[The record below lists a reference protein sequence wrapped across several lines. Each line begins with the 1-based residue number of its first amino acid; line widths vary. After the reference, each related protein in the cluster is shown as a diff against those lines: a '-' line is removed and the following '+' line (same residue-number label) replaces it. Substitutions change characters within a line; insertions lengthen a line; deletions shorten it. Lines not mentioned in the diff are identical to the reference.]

1 MALMRNYNHMKSL
14 ILFILFSFSSILI
27 AQDISY
33 LEYLRTD
40 LRAQKRE
47 IIAETM
53 ELTIEQ
59 SEIFWPIYTEYESEL
74 NELSGERLKLIR
86 DYAENYYHLT
96 NEVAD
101 RLAGKKHELD
111 TKRTNLLWKYY
122 NKFKSELNPIDAAMF
137 YQVESQLL
145 MLIDVQ
151 VSGEVPIITKP
162 KK

>member
-1 MALMRNYNHMKSL
+1 MKSI
-14 ILFILFSFSSILI
+14 ILFLLFSFSSILI

-40 LRAQKRE
+40 LRVQKRE

-53 ELTIEQ
+53 ELTVEQ
-59 SEIFWPIYTEYESEL
+59 AETFWPIYTEYETEL
-74 NELSGERLKLIR
+74 NKISVARLELIK
-86 DYAENYYHLT
+86 DYAENYYNLT

-101 RLAGKKHELD
+101 RLAGKKHDLD
-111 TKRTNLLWKYY
+111 IKRTNLLWKYY
-122 NKFKSELNPIDAAMF
+122 NKFKSELNPIDAAMY

-151 VSGEVPIITKP
+151 VAGEVPIIMKP

>member
-1 MALMRNYNHMKSL
+1 MKTLM
-14 ILFILFSFSSILI
+14 LFLLFSFSSILI

-40 LRAQKRE
+40 LRVQKRE

-53 ELTIEQ
+53 ELTVEQ
-59 SEIFWPIYTEYESEL
+59 AETFWPIYTEYETEL
-74 NELSGERLKLIR
+74 NKISGERLELVK
-86 DYAENYYHLT
+86 DYADNYYNLT
-96 NEVAD
+96 NEIAD

-111 TKRTNLLWKYY
+111 IKRTNLLWKYY
-122 NKFKSELNPIDAAMF
+122 NKFKTELNPIDAAMF

-151 VSGEVPIITKP
+151 VAGEVPIILKP

>member
-1 MALMRNYNHMKSL
+1 MKSL
-14 ILFILFSFSSILI
+14 ILFLLFSLSSILI

-40 LRAQKRE
+40 LPEQKRE
-47 IIAETM
+47 IITETM

-59 SEIFWPIYTEYESEL
+59 AEIFWPIYTEYESEL
-74 NELSGERLKLIR
+74 DEWSGERLKLVR
-86 DYAENYYHLT
+86 DYAENYYNLT
-96 NEVAD
+96 DEVAA
-101 RLAGKKHELD
+101 RVAIKKYELEK
-111 TKRTNLLWKYY
+111 KRTDLLWKYY
-122 NKFKSELNPIDAAMF
+122 NKFKTELNQIDAAMF

-151 VSGEVPIITKP
+151 VAGEIPIIKKP

>member
-1 MALMRNYNHMKSL
+1 MKS
-14 ILFILFSFSSILI
+14 FILFLFVSFSSILI

-40 LRAQKRE
+40 LADQKRE

-59 SEIFWPIYTEYESEL
+59 SEIFWPIYTEYDLEL
-74 NELSGERLKLIR
+74 YELSGERLKLVK
-86 DYAENYYHLT
+86 DYAENYYNL
-96 NEVAD
+96 NDEVAA
-101 RLAGKKHELD
+101 RLASKKHELD
-111 TKRTNLLWKYY
+111 SKRTDLLWKYY
-122 NKFKSELNPIDAAMF
+122 NKLKTELNPIDAAMF

-151 VSGEVPIITKP
+151 VAGEIPIIKKP

>member
-1 MALMRNYNHMKSL
+1 VKS
-14 ILFILFSFSSILI
+14 FILFLSISFSSILS

-40 LRAQKRE
+40 LPEQKRE

-59 SEIFWPIYTEYESEL
+59 AEIFWPIYTEYESEL
-74 NELSGERLKLIR
+74 NKLSGERLKVIK
-86 DYAENYYHLT
+86 DYAENYYNLT
-96 NEVAD
+96 NEIAA
-101 RLAGKKHELD
+101 RLANKIHELD
-111 TKRTNLLWKYY
+111 SNRASLLWKYY
-122 NKFKSELNPIDAAMF
+122 NKFKTELNTIDAAMF

-151 VSGEVPIITKP
+151 VAGEIPIIKKP